1 MTHDMLDGHYRQ
13 HSRKVMASLIRL
25 LGSFEL
31 AEEALQD
38 AFLQAAIHWPQTGLP
53 HNPVAWL
60 ISAGRFRTIDRLRRS
75 SRLDELSDE
84 VRDRLYDGGEAGMVE
99 EAELVRDDELRL
111 IFICCHPSLP
121 ADAQLA
127 LALRE
132 VCGLR
137 TEEIA
142 RAFLVPAPTIAQRIV
157 RAKKRIRDLALPY
170 ELPEKSELPARLS
183 VVLHTIYLLF
193 NEGYAASSG
202 SDLMRPALAEEAIR
216 LARLL
221 LGLLD
226 EPEIPGLLALM
237 LFQHARAAARHSA
250 SGELVLLADQD
261 RSLWRQDWIAEADRM
276 LERALARGT
285 AGPYTLQAAIASVH
299 AKAPSSAETDWR
311 QIVRLYDLLLEAL
324 PSPVVALN
332 RAVSVAMVEGPA
344 AGLALVD
351 DLIEAGNLAGFH
363 LAHAARADFLRQL
376 GETEAARSAY
386 AAALALAKLEPER
399 QFLTR
404 RLLALG

>member
-1 MTHDMLDGHYRQ
+1 MTHEMLDGHYRQ

-53 HNPVAWL
+53 NNPVAWL

-170 ELPEKSELPARLS
+170 DLPEKSELPARLS

-261 RSLWRQDWIAEADRM
+261 RSLWRQDGIAEADRL
-276 LERALARGT
+276 LECALARAT

-311 QIVRLYDLLLEAL
+311 QIVRLYDLLLEAM

-332 RAVSVAMVEGPA
+332 RAVAVSMVEGPA

>member
-1 MTHDMLDGHYRQ
+1 MMHDMLEGHYRQ
-13 HSRKVMASLIRL
+13 HSRKVLASLIRL
-25 LGSFEL
+25 LGTFEL

-38 AFLQAAIHWPQTGLP
+38 AFLQAAIHWPQSGLP
-53 HNPVAWL
+53 NNPVAWL
-60 ISAGRFRTIDRLRRS
+60 VSTGRFKTIDRLRRS
-75 SRLDELSDE
+75 SRLNELSDE

-99 EAELVRDDELRL
+99 EAELIGDDELRL

-132 VCGLR
+132 VCGLK

-170 ELPEKSELPARLS
+170 DLPEKAELPARLS
-183 VVLHTIYLLF
+183 IVLHTIYLLF

-202 SDLMRPALAEEAIR
+202 TDLMRPALAEEAIR

-221 LGLLD
+221 QGLLD
-226 EPEIPGLLALM
+226 EPEILGLLALM

-261 RSLWRQDWIAEADRM
+261 RSLWHSDGIAEADKM
-276 LERALARGT
+276 LERALAQGT

-299 AKAPSSAETDWR
+299 AKAPTSAETDWR
-311 QIVRLYDLLLEAL
+311 QIVRFYDLLLEAL

-351 DLIEAGNLAGFH
+351 DLIGAGNLAGFH
-363 LAHAARADFLRQL
+363 LAHAERADFLRQL
-376 GETEAARSAY
+376 GEVEAARSTY
-386 AAALALAKLEPER
+386 AAALALTKLEPER

-404 RLLALG
+404 RLQALG